1 MKNKILITGAA
12 GFIGSEFLKQSI
24 KQGYSVVAI
33 DKLTYAGDLTRLK
46 EVEKKYKFYKIDVCD
61 RKRMSTILKKEKPKI
76 IVHFAAETHVDRSI
90 RDATPFIETNVKGT
104 QVLLDVSRQIKIKKF
119 IHISTDEVYGE
130 IKKGKFSENS
140 SLCPNS
146 PYSASKAAADLII
159 NAYIRTYGF
168 PAIIIRPC
176 NTYGPWQYPEKF
188 IPVATFKALTNNK
201 IPVYGDGAN
210 RREWLYVSDCARGI
224 LKVMNRGKVGQIYN
238 LGSSYEKKN
247 IDLAK
252 EIIRVLGKSGSLIDF
267 VKDRSGH
274 DFRYCLDYSKLSGL
288 GWEPQVNFNTGISKT
303 IDWYVDNYS
312 WLKEKVK
319 YLRSYWK
326 QVYKSK

>member
-24 KQGYSVVAI
+24 KQGYSVVAV
-33 DKLTYAGDLTRLK
+33 DKLTYAGDLARLK
-46 EVEKKYKFYKIDVCD
+46 VVEKKYKFYKIDICD
-61 RKRMSTILKKEKPKI
+61 KKKVSTIFKKEKPQI

-90 RDATPFIETNVKGT
+90 RGATSFIETNVKGT
-104 QVLLDVSRQIKIKKF
+104 QVLLDISRQIKIKKF

-130 IKKGKFSENS
+130 IKKGKFSEDS
-140 SLCPNS
+140 PLRPNS
-146 PYSASKAAADLII
+146 PYSASKAAGGLIV

-188 IPVATFKALTNNK
+188 IPVVVFKALNNK
-201 IPVYGDGAN
+201 KVPVYGNGTN
-210 RREWLYVSDCARGI
+210 RREWLYVGDCVRGV
-224 LKVMNRGKVGQIYN
+224 LRVMNRGKIGQIYN
-238 LGSSYEKKN
+238 LGSGYEKKN

-252 EIIRVLGKSGSLIDF
+252 EIIRMLGKSGSLIDF
-267 VKDRSGH
+267 VKDRPGH

-288 GWEPQVNFNTGISKT
+288 GWKPRINFNEGISKT
-303 IDWYVDNYS
+303 LGWYVDNYS
-312 WLKEKVK
+312 WLKRKVK
-319 YLRSYWK
+319 DLKSYWK
-326 QVYKSK
+326 QVYKHK